1 MLPRTLSL
9 RGSLHPFARLLR
21 RDPSSS
27 CRVFQRHSSGK
38 RDVLASAKPV
48 PTPKAS
54 AALRLKPASPPS
66 TRSDERFRKFN
77 FQISQASGPVEI
89 FKAPSH
95 RSYILGAVS
104 VATFC
109 YLYAGYNFYTTS
121 IDPLMQV
128 AKWQEYTFAGICVVM
143 AAMGTVFLRR
153 GGNLIASITASR
165 PQGQQTQLSIKVRRM
180 VPFPRQREIIATPDQ
195 ISFSRQL
202 VVPHSQMSEEGRA
215 AAQKRWESER
225 AVSQMAFFK
234 APLKKTSHA
243 FWKFF
248 VNSRR
253 LFTQE
258 HFAYVKIEGQTA
270 DFRLDTLGTFSSE
283 LLLLQKVALQ
293 SAL

>member
-1 MLPRTLSL
+1 M
-9 RGSLHPFARLLR
+9 
-21 RDPSSS
+21 
-27 CRVFQRHSSGK
+27 
-38 RDVLASAKPV
+38 
-48 PTPKAS
+48 
-54 AALRLKPASPPS
+54 
-66 TRSDERFRKFN
+66 SDSRKFN

-180 VPFPRQREIIATPDQ
+180 VPFLRQREIIATPDQ

-234 APLKKTSHA
+234 DPLKKTSQA

-258 HFAYVKIEGQTA
+258 HFAYVKIKGQTA
-270 DFRLDTLGTFSSE
+270 DFRLDILGTFSSE

>member
-1 MLPRTLSL
+1 MNIFNFHYQISSSQTEQQNAEAQGRWSCCLKMLPRTLSL

-143 AAMGTVFLRR
+143 AAMGTVFLR
-153 GGNLIASITASR
+153 
-165 PQGQQTQLSIKVRRM
+165 
-180 VPFPRQREIIATPDQ
+180 
-195 ISFSRQL
+195 
-202 VVPHSQMSEEGRA
+202 GR
-215 AAQKRWESER
+215 
-225 AVSQMAFFK
+225 
-234 APLKKTSHA
+234 
-243 FWKFF
+243 
-248 VNSRR
+248 
-253 LFTQE
+253 
-258 HFAYVKIEGQTA
+258 
-270 DFRLDTLGTFSSE
+270 
-283 LLLLQKVALQ
+283 
-293 SAL
+293 